1 MCGIFGCV
9 GEKDVSSVIIKGLKR
24 LEYRGYDS
32 AGLCLETDD
41 SNFEILKSSN
51 SNYPVDVLS
60 KSLEKSKISSNAGIG
75 HTRWATH
82 GPINNIN
89 THPHFSYSKNIS
101 IVHNGIVENYDFL
114 SKFLIRK
121 GVNIFS
127 QTDSELIAHLV
138 DLMLCSKGNLQSAIF
153 SVSNMLEGSNTVA
166 LMSKEI
172 PQTIF
177 GFTTNSSGGL
187 VVGEKNNYRFLSSD
201 SYALENFCDSVS
213 FTSKD
218 DLVIISNNSLKII
231 DQNNLPT
238 FPKNINLIKENND
251 NSHEFKDLQTNFI
264 IEKEISE
271 QNGALKKI
279 IKKRILDK
287 PQEAFPEINRHR
299 LLSSRKIIFTGMG
312 SSYHAAQYGSL
323 LFEDLLEIDT
333 KVEFSS
339 ELKNKKIISPDQTTV
354 FAITQS
360 GETADTIEAIRNAKQ
375 QGAYVI
381 SIVEE
386 SNSKAAINSDS
397 YLLLETGKEIS
408 VAATKTFTSTLLM
421 CNSICIYLASLLD
434 KNNHLITRLKE
445 DFMKIDNNI
454 QKVLDCCDYDYL
466 KVSKFIS
473 DSEKVFFIG
482 KNLSFPIVNEGSL
495 KIQEISKINSNS
507 FIEGELKHGPNAL
520 LDKNSTIISIIGPG
534 ENINK
539 SISSLR
545 EIASRNA
552 NIITI
557 SFVENNEIKEL
568 SNYNFVIENNNKYI
582 FPILA
587 VIPLQ
592 KLAFMSALNL
602 GLDPDRPQNLA
613 KTVTVE

>member
-9 GEKDVSSVIIKGLKR
+9 GEKDVSSLIIKGLKR

-238 FPKNINLIKENND
+238 FPKNINLIKDNND

-421 CNSICIYLASLLD
+421 CNSICIYLASLLE
-434 KNNHLITRLKE
+434 KNSHLITRLKE
-445 DFMKIDNNI
+445 DFMKIDNNM

-557 SFVENNEIKEL
+557 SFVENSEIQDL
-568 SNYNFVIENNNKYI
+568 SNYSFVIENNNKYI
-582 FPILA
+582 FPILS